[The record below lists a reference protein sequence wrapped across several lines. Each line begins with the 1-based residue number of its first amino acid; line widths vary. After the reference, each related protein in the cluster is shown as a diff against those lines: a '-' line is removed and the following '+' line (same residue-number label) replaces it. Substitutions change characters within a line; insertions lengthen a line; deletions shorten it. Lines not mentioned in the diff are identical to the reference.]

1 MGGAHLTRRG
11 WGSGGGWR
19 QWRGNQGA
27 ARCGEPEGGHG
38 WVEGGE
44 EVAGARRERRAASHW
59 WPQPSAEA
67 TGAAT
72 EEKGGC
78 RCRCFDTRWLF
89 PGYN

>member
-1 MGGAHLTRRG
+1 MPAHLPPLFSLFLLYLYLTFLLSAG
-11 WGSGGGWR
+11 WL
-19 QWRGNQGA
+19 
-27 ARCGEPEGGHG
+27 
-38 WVEGGE
+38 EGGE